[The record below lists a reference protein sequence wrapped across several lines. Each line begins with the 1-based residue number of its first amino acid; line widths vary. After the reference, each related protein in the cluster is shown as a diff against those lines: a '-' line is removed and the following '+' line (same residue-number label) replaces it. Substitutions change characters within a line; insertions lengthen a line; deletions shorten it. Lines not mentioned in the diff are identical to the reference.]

1 MKLTSLMILAYFTFF
16 VLSTECY
23 AHGELSNSK
32 YNANF
37 TIEKLLLGKWELAD
51 AKIISP
57 GGQDTNQVLKEGR
70 ELKCLDFF
78 SKKKG
83 IFDEYFS
90 NKLSP
95 RLPGLAL
102 LSYRIIK
109 NKLTD
114 EQRLIILERGDTVVF
129 RDYQIEEFTY
139 NRLVLAEYNNLNDID
154 QSEKT
159 RLTYQRSE
167 KDGQVRSVGT
177 WLHHGAF
184 GIYNLADTDSLEH
197 KFYRVEKDQDI
208 RDSLEIGDITFQ
220 LELLTDG
227 TYFTFCT
234 GGILG
239 SVNLGKYRID
249 LLKQKL
255 YFFEN
260 DYLVYDYY
268 FNSDSELVLYL
279 SADSAPVDN

>member
-1 MKLTSLMILAYFTFF
+1 M
-16 VLSTECY
+16 
-23 AHGELSNSK
+23 
-32 YNANF
+32 
-37 TIEKLLLGKWELAD
+37 
-51 AKIISP
+51 
-57 GGQDTNQVLKEGR
+57 
-70 ELKCLDFF
+70 
-78 SKKKG
+78 
-83 IFDEYFS
+83 
-90 NKLSP
+90 
-95 RLPGLAL
+95 
-102 LSYRIIK
+102 
-109 NKLTD
+109 
-114 EQRLIILERGDTVVF
+114 
-129 RDYQIEEFTY
+129 
-139 NRLVLAEYNNLNDID
+139 
-154 QSEKT
+154 
-159 RLTYQRSE
+159 
-167 KDGQVRSVGT
+167 
-177 WLHHGAF
+177 
-184 GIYNLADTDSLEH
+184 ADTDSLEH

-279 SADSAPVDN
+279 SADSALVDN